1 MNRSF
6 DVQLQ
11 VALRALEEVVAPAL
25 AGAEKHV
32 TEQLHLA
39 IATLS
44 FVKTRLPEARRYY
57 RMELHSYMRLAKDA
71 ADLASPALPER
82 TAVLVSAIAAGQQVL
97 DDPEADLDAY
107 QAATSDLRDLITGL
121 SDASARTSHATE
133 LDSLILK
140 RSGAIL
146 DQCRQWCAPFGF
158 ELKPEELPP
167 PGWGA

>member
-25 AGAEKHV
+25 DGTEKHV
-32 TEQLHLA
+32 AEQLHLA
-39 IATLS
+39 IATLH

-57 RMELHSYMRLAKDA
+57 RMELRSYMRLAEDA
-71 ADLASPALPER
+71 AALASRSLPER
-82 TAVLVSAIAAGQQVL
+82 TAVLLNAIAAGQQAL

-107 QAATSDLRDLITGL
+107 QAATSNLRDLITGL
-121 SDASARTSHATE
+121 SDASVGTPHAAE
-133 LDSLILK
+133 LDKLILD

-146 DQCRQWCAPFGF
+146 SQCRQWCTPFGF
-158 ELKPEELPP
+158 ELKPEELAP
-167 PGWGA
+167 PGWGN